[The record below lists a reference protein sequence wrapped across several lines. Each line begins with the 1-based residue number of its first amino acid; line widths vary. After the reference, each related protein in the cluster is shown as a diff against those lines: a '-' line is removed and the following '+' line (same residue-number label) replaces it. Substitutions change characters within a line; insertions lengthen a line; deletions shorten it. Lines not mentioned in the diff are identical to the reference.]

1 VKEEAIVG
9 SNIYPIRSPDARIIE
24 RIDLIWPPESKP
36 SRFLAAADKLVT
48 LPAPMVVD
56 TNRLEPLLRNRELPT
71 TVEDILEILHRS
83 RIKLQGTDGIRGTVR
98 ATTIDER
105 EALSLFLRE
114 AVITPALFRLI
125 TRSYCSLLDTL
136 SSPPVRRVFIVED
149 GRDATDTGLFLE
161 AVIAGANQAGFG
173 TDCGGVVPTP
183 AAPFMAE
190 MLEYPMAISLT
201 ASHNP
206 PSQNGIKI
214 FWGGEKLYPEGL
226 GGEYHLTAHIFSLA
240 DVPYEPPAAPAENRA
255 RTEETREKFGSYIL
269 ENLPHPYVGGQTD
282 RLPPL
287 LLYDGANGACSPVIT
302 GVLSRLGIEGECFYC
317 DIGRDMI
324 NVGCGVG
331 EYEGSHSLTFAQAA
345 NSGNRFLAA
354 LVDTAQRFGEDRFI
368 AGMAN
373 DGDGDRVMLL
383 LPDRSRGEIVVLD
396 GDDICALL
404 IEQSAD
410 AERLPEIRMT
420 VESDLGLQLFVDA
433 RHGLHSVVTA
443 VGDRWLVKDAT
454 PELPIL
460 GCEAS
465 GHIIFPTPITTVHGN
480 RRIIHVGNGVL
491 AGLKALPRL
500 YAHPHRPFPRQG
512 AFSLNLFFV
521 DRSRL
526 SRGSEV
532 WHPIKAGVEQAIR
545 AVFPGD
551 CRARSRAIETEP
563 DLILYEI
570 SQPNQGIIGR
580 FFLRKSG
587 TEEKVSLYARYME
600 HAAEHFN
607 RLGQTVMR
615 QIKPLLIDDEAPETQ
630 AARRALRLLAA
641 RSESLP
647 LDELTNVLSAEGA
660 LSAQQAAHVIYGL
673 RKMNMLGVSQGKCAI
688 KDTRG
693 GL

>member
-1 VKEEAIVG
+1 VKEQKAVR
-9 SNIYPIRSPDARIIE
+9 SNLYPIRYPDARIVE
-24 RIDLIWPPESKP
+24 GLDTIWPPESKP
-36 SRFLAAADKLVT
+36 SRFLAAADRLVT
-48 LPAPMVVD
+48 LPAPMVID
-56 TNRLEPLLRNRELPT
+56 INRLELLLRHRELPT
-71 TVEDILEILHRS
+71 TDEEVLEILYPS

-105 EALSLFLRE
+105 EALSLFLRQ

-125 TRSYCSLLDTL
+125 TRSCCGVLAAL

-149 GRDATDTGLFLE
+149 GRDATGTGLFLE

-214 FWGGEKLYPEGL
+214 FWGGRKLYPDGL
-226 GGEYHLTAHIFSLA
+226 GGEYHLTAHMFSLA
-240 DVPYEPPAAPAENRA
+240 DVPSEPPPAPAENRT
-255 RTEETREKFGSYIL
+255 RTEETREGFTSHIL
-269 ENLPHPYVGGQTD
+269 ENLPLPYVGEQTD

-302 GVLSRLGIEGECFYC
+302 GVLSRLGIEAEYFYC

-331 EYEGSHSLTFAQAA
+331 EYEGSHSLTFTMAED
-345 NSGNRFLAA
+345 SDNRFLAG
-354 LVDTAQRFGEDRFI
+354 LVDAAKRFGEDRFI

-383 LPDRSRGEIVVLD
+383 LPDKGRGEIAVLD

-404 IEQSAD
+404 IEQYD
-410 AERLPEIRMT
+410 DTERPSEIRMT

-433 RHGLHSVVTA
+433 RPGLCSVVTA
-443 VGDRWLVKDAT
+443 VGDRWLVKDVT
-454 PELPIL
+454 PETPIL

-465 GHIIFPTPITTVHGN
+465 GHIIFPTPITTAHGN
-480 RRIIHVGNGVL
+480 RRIIHVGNGIL
-491 AGLKALPRL
+491 SGLKALRRL
-500 YAHPHRPFPRQG
+500 RAHPHRPFPRQG
-512 AFSLNLFFV
+512 AFSRNFFFV

-532 WHPIKAGVEQAIR
+532 WRPIIAGLEHAIR
-545 AVFPGD
+545 AVFPGEYG
-551 CRARSRAIETEP
+551 ARRRTIETEP

-570 SQPNQGIIGR
+570 SQPNHEVIGR

-587 TEEKVSLYARYME
+587 TEEKVSLYARY
-600 HAAEHFN
+600 AEHSAEYFD

-615 QIKPLLIDDEAPETQ
+615 QVKPLLIDDEAPETQ
-630 AARRALRLLAA
+630 AARRAIRLLAA
-641 RSESLP
+641 GSDAPS
-647 LDELTNVLSAEGA
+647 LDELTTVLSAEGA
-660 LSAQQAAHVIYGL
+660 LSAQQAAHVVYGL
-673 RKMNMLGVSQGKCAI
+673 RKMNILDVSQGKCTL
-688 KDTRG
+688 KDAHI

>member
-1 VKEEAIVG
+1 MKEQTTVR
-9 SNIYPIRSPDARIIE
+9 SNIYPIRYPDARIIE
-24 RIDLIWPPESKP
+24 RIDTIWPPESKP
-36 SRFLAAADKLVT
+36 SRFLAAAEKLVT
-48 LPAPMVVD
+48 LPAPIVID
-56 TNRLEPLLRNRELPT
+56 INRLEPLLRHRELPT
-71 TVEDILEILHRS
+71 AAEDILEILHRS

-98 ATTIDER
+98 ATTLGER

-114 AVITPALFRLI
+114 AVITPTLFRLI
-125 TRSYCSLLDTL
+125 TRSSCGLLDTL
-136 SSPPVRRVFIVED
+136 SSPSVRRVFIVED

-173 TDCGGVVPTP
+173 TDFGGVVPTP
-183 AAPFMAE
+183 VAPFMAE

-206 PSQNGIKI
+206 ASQNGIKV
-214 FWGGEKLYPEGL
+214 FWRGRKLYPEGR

-240 DVPYEPPAAPAENRA
+240 DVPYEPPAALAENRD
-255 RTEETREKFGSYIL
+255 RTEETREKFTSYIL
-269 ENLPHPYVGGQTD
+269 ENLPLPYVPEHTD

-302 GVLSRLGIEGECFYC
+302 GVLSRLGIEAESFYC
-317 DIGRDMI
+317 EIGRDMI

-331 EYEGSHSLTFAQAA
+331 EYEGSQSLAFAVAA
-345 NSGNRFLAA
+345 SSGNRFLTA
-354 LVDTAQRFGEDRFI
+354 LVDTARRFGEDRFI

-383 LPDRSRGEIVVLD
+383 LPDTSRGEIVVLD

-404 IEQSAD
+404 IEQYAD
-410 AERLPEIRMT
+410 AERLSEIRMT

-433 RHGLHSVVTA
+433 RPGLHSVVTA
-443 VGDRWLVKDAT
+443 VGDRWLVQDVA
-454 PELPIL
+454 PETPIL

-465 GHIIFPTPITTVHGN
+465 GHIIFPTPITTVNGN
-480 RRIIHVGNGVL
+480 RRIILVGNGIL
-491 AGLKALPRL
+491 SGLKALRRL
-500 YAHPHRPFPRQG
+500 YTHAHRPFPRQG

-532 WHPIKAGVEQAIR
+532 WHPIRAGVEQAIR
-545 AVFPGD
+545 TIFPGEYS
-551 CRARSRAIETEP
+551 AHNRAIETEP

-570 SQPNQGIIGR
+570 SQTNQGVIGR

-607 RLGQTVMR
+607 RLGETVMQ
-615 QIKPLLIDDEAPETQ
+615 QIRPLLIDDEAPETQ
-630 AARRALRLLAA
+630 AARRVLRLLAA
-641 RSESLP
+641 RSDGIP
-647 LDELTNVLSAEGA
+647 LDELTTMVSAEGA
-660 LSAQQAAHVIYGL
+660 LSAQQTAHVIYGL
-673 RKMNMLGVSQGKCAI
+673 RKMNILGVSQGKGTL
-688 KDTRG
+688 KDTQSA
-693 GL
+693 L